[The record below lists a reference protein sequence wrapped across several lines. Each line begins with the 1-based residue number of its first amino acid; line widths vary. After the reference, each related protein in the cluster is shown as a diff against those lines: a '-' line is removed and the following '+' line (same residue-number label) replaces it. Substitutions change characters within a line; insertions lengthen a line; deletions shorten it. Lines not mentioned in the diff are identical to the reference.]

1 MLGVPADAGEIE
13 RVNDAGA
20 RRAVRWLPSGSRS
33 VVEAELERWEAAIAD
48 FNGNA

>member
-13 RVNDAGA
+13 RVHQAGA
-20 RRAVRWLPSGSRS
+20 RRAVRWLHSGTRS
-33 VVEAELERWEAAIAD
+33 VIEPELERWEAAIAD